1 MNEQGTPPP
10 PVGTPLPDWTP
21 RPWPPGTSM
30 KGRFVTVELLDPD
43 LHADDLFEAA
53 SEDRN
58 GRNWAY
64 MPYGPFADRAAHRSW
79 VEDMYAGKDPFLH
92 AVIDN
97 ATGKAVGTLS
107 FMRIQPEIG
116 VIEIGHIV
124 FSPRIQR
131 TPGATETIWLMLT
144 RAFDELGYRRC
155 EWKCDSLNAPSRA
168 AARRFGF
175 RFEGIFRQAKSRSM
189 GCATGSGGN
198 SGKTIIRWTTPPNHP
213 PSGPPPWSPNSA
225 KKPRRSARRGRNAAR
240 LRASQ
245 FSSISMRRR
254 SP

>member
-1 MNEQGTPPP
+1 MNEKGATPPAT
-10 PVGTPLPDWTP
+10 GTPLPDWTP

-30 KGRFVTVELLDPD
+30 KGRFVTVELLDPER
-43 LHADDLFEAA
+43 HADDLFAAA
-53 SEDRN
+53 SEDRD
-58 GRNWAY
+58 GRNWTY
-64 MPYGPFADRAAHRSW
+64 MPYGPFADKAAHRSW

-124 FSPRIQR
+124 FSPRVQR
-131 TPGATETIWLMLT
+131 TPGATETIFLMLT

-175 RFEGIFRQAKSRSM
+175 RFEGIFRQA
-189 GCATGSGGN
+189 
-198 SGKTIIRWTTPPNHP
+198 TIY
-213 PSGPPPWSPNSA
+213 
-225 KKPRRSARRGRNAAR
+225 KGRNRDTAWFSIIDKEWPHLAPLYRQWLAPDNFDADGRQKTSLSKSTAQAVGAAWKE
-240 LRASQ
+240 
-245 FSSISMRRR
+245 RRP
-254 SP
+254 S

>member
-30 KGRFVTVELLDPD
+30 KGRFVTVELLDPER
-43 LHADDLFEAA
+43 HADDLFAVA
-53 SEDRN
+53 REDRD
-58 GRNWAY
+58 GRNWTY
-64 MPYGPFADRAAHRSW
+64 MPYGPFADKAAHRSW

-175 RFEGIFRQAKSRSM
+175 RFEGIFRQA
-189 GCATGSGGN
+189 
-198 SGKTIIRWTTPPNHP
+198 TIY
-213 PSGPPPWSPNSA
+213 
-225 KKPRRSARRGRNAAR
+225 KGRNRDTAWFSIVDKEWPHLAPIYRQWLAPDNFDADGKQKTSLSKLTAQAVGAAWKE
-240 LRASQ
+240 
-245 FSSISMRRR
+245 RRP
-254 SP
+254 S

>member
-1 MNEQGTPPP
+1 MA
-10 PVGTPLPDWTP
+10 P
-21 RPWPPGTSM
+21 RHLDE
-30 KGRFVTVELLDPD
+30 GRLVTVELLDPER
-43 LHADDLFEAA
+43 HADDLFAAA
-53 SEDRN
+53 SEDPD

-64 MPYGPFADRAAHRSW
+64 MPYGPFADKAAHRSW
-79 VEDMYAGKDPFLH
+79 VEDMYAGEDPFLH

-107 FMRIQPEIG
+107 FMRIQPAIG

-175 RFEGIFRQAKSRSM
+175 RFEGIFRQA
-189 GCATGSGGN
+189 
-198 SGKTIIRWTTPPNHP
+198 TIY
-213 PSGPPPWSPNSA
+213 
-225 KKPRRSARRGRNAAR
+225 KGRNRDTAWFSIIDKEWPHLAPIYRQWLAPDNFDADGKQKTSLSALTAQAIAA
-240 LRASQ
+240 AWKD
-245 FSSISMRRR
+245 RR
-254 SP
+254 PA